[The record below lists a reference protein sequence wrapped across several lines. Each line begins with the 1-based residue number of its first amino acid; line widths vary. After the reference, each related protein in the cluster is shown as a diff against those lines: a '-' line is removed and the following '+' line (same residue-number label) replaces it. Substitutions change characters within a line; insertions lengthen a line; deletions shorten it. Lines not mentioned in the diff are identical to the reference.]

1 MRMLG
6 YSIPVKMLRRV
17 RKLMN
22 IIDELGID
30 LVDLKVNE
38 YAYATFKIKEIA
50 NYIIKLGKKV
60 GLRIQF
66 EDLNLACP
74 LEELSTLTIRVVE
87 DIVYKMA
94 DTINY
99 VALNVGKLYQ
109 DVPHIG
115 RRNMFRRFRRR
126 LQSLLESI
134 RKLEVTILIE
144 NPPYLEGRCLYD
156 SLDNLKT
163 LLSELNLKLAFNAG
177 HFNTYMDPVASLKEL
192 KEYIGL
198 IYLSDNEYGLDLHM
212 PLGHGSLPLYDVIKC
227 LVKYKLDTPIILDIY
242 DVEVLRE
249 NIKILNVILEEVL
262 SEH

>member
-99 VALNVGKLYQ
+99 VALNVGKLY
-109 DVPHIG
+109 HC
-115 RRNMFRRFRRR
+115 
-126 LQSLLESI
+126 LLYTSPSP
-134 RKLEVTILIE
+134 R
-144 NPPYLEGRCLYD
+144 D
-156 SLDNLKT
+156 
-163 LLSELNLKLAFNAG
+163 
-177 HFNTYMDPVASLKEL
+177 
-192 KEYIGL
+192 
-198 IYLSDNEYGLDLHM
+198 
-212 PLGHGSLPLYDVIKC
+212 
-227 LVKYKLDTPIILDIY
+227 
-242 DVEVLRE
+242 
-249 NIKILNVILEEVL
+249 
-262 SEH
+262 